1 MTPAIAPYASAS
13 LPNNGGSLLNTIFS
27 RNSSPF
33 HTHPPSR
40 HAKSEWGEDEV
51 SEKAREKRLR
61 ERLKKW
67 EKGDSEVFDDY
78 ARLAVNANSE
88 SGPDGKP
95 DIVIIGPGNGLQ
107 GLLPFGSLL
116 PKASEPEPM
125 DFFFRTSMLV
135 PQTRSLHTEQRTR
148 IARRREINELT
159 MRMGVGAVGGCVQR
173 ERAFDVLPQATE
185 DTARPS
191 SSDQPGS
198 MWLSWGNS
206 LESWANVCRI
216 ADRALGNVMSSV
228 VTREN
233 QDKEILAPTQIPWS
247 IVQNS
252 WLAHKTIGDRR
263 KLWVKEVAPPTG
275 VDEEDQA
282 KQAQVEIDEV
292 IERVKNDRDLDG
304 HEQRLLPCIV
314 DSGVLSS
321 C

>member
-1 MTPAIAPYASAS
+1 
-13 LPNNGGSLLNTIFS
+13 
-27 RNSSPF
+27 
-33 HTHPPSR
+33 
-40 HAKSEWGEDEV
+40 
-51 SEKAREKRLR
+51 
-61 ERLKKW
+61 
-67 EKGDSEVFDDY
+67 
-78 ARLAVNANSE
+78 
-88 SGPDGKP
+88 
-95 DIVIIGPGNGLQ
+95 
-107 GLLPFGSLL
+107 
-116 PKASEPEPM
+116 
-125 DFFFRTSMLV
+125 
-135 PQTRSLHTEQRTR
+135 
-148 IARRREINELT
+148 
-159 MRMGVGAVGGCVQR
+159 
-173 ERAFDVLPQATE
+173 
-185 DTARPS
+185 
-191 SSDQPGS
+191 
-198 MWLSWGNS
+198 
-206 LESWANVCRI
+206 
-216 ADRALGNVMSSV
+216 MSSV